1 MYVGQSCSSL
11 LRGLSFSQQT
21 QLLPGQVTGEEGGT
35 RKDVCVCVC
44 ELVCSHPYMCVCV
57 CVSCR
62 EASASSLI
70 KVKVLAFSREESA
83 TSEAQSVQE
92 CENLRFSSALT
103 QRSHLSLV
111 SRFLPMK
118 MGPDLV

>member
-1 MYVGQSCSSL
+1 MCVNLCVHTHACVY
-11 LRGLSFSQQT
+11 
-21 QLLPGQVTGEEGGT
+21 
-35 RKDVCVCVC
+35 VCVG
-44 ELVCSHPYMCVCV
+44 L
-57 CVSCR
+57 R